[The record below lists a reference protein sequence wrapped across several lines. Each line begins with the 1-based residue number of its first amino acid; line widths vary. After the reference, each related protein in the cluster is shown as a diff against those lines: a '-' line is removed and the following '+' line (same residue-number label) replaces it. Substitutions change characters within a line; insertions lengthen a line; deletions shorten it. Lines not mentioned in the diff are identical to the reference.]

1 VRFPTDCL
9 LFVNCAAD
17 YLKIGD
23 LVTFKSVEFD
33 SYICSEG
40 ILQEDV
46 FVSKDFSQFDN
57 CLFAIHLQRKYS
69 AFRELQN
76 YIRINNVDVN
86 NTDDQEPAAQKYLQ
100 ALLRGKDNERQLN
113 DTYMRDKTGQCS
125 GRGSMR
131 LSYRCVASCRQVALH
146 DILDRG
152 GNWGIDSN
160 AKRYSSCNRAN
171 VWRRVKDLSSDSI
184 FQRRIL
190 FVFRENAQHLAI

>member
-1 VRFPTDCL
+1 MRFPTDCL

-76 YIRINNVDVN
+76 YIRINRGDHNPPAPPA
-86 NTDDQEPAAQKYLQ
+86 PAAQMSWRGG
-100 ALLRGKDNERQLN
+100 LRGTATPRQLT
-113 DTYMRDKTGQCS
+113 DTYMRDKTGQCIVFGDIIQLYHLKS
-125 GRGSMR
+125 RKYMKVLNGKLAKGERENMKVTLDMQGD
-131 LSYRCVASCRQVALH
+131 SYSWFQVYPRYRIDRCVLSCA
-146 DILDRG
+146 G
-152 GNWGIDSN
+152 CS
-160 AKRYSSCNRAN
+160 
-171 VWRRVKDLSSDSI
+171 
-184 FQRRIL
+184 
-190 FVFRENAQHLAI
+190 

>member
-1 VRFPTDCL
+1 VWYTFACVRFPTDCL

-113 DTYMRDKTGQCS
+113 DTYMRDKTGQCIVFGDIIQLYHVKS
-125 GRGSMR
+125 RKYMKVLNGKLAKGERENMKVTLDMQGD
-131 LSYRCVASCRQVALH
+131 SYSWFQVYPRYRIDRCVLSCA
-146 DILDRG
+146 G
-152 GNWGIDSN
+152 CS
-160 AKRYSSCNRAN
+160 
-171 VWRRVKDLSSDSI
+171 
-184 FQRRIL
+184 
-190 FVFRENAQHLAI
+190 